1 MEQHDF
7 DCSNMKDHDANHN
20 AIDHPENSAEYAS
33 LTVNKGVAQPPMTNP
48 YLKLKARPRRRNI
61 TAAEYVEGILK
72 GNVTMLGQAVTL
84 VESQLPEHQSLAQEV
99 IEKCLPYTGNSK
111 RIGITGVPG
120 AGKSTSIDV
129 FGLHVLNRGGKLAVL
144 AIDPSSELTK
154 GSILGDKTRM
164 EKLSV
169 QKDAFIRPSPSA
181 GSLGG
186 VARKTRETIVLCE
199 AAGYDNIFVETVGVG
214 QSETAVHSMV
224 DFFLLI
230 QLAGT
235 GDELQGIKRGIMEM
249 ADGIVINKCDGDNV
263 ERAKLAAAQFRSA
276 LHLFPTPPSGWSPKV
291 LTYSGYYELGIDE
304 VWMMIDEYFEF
315 VHKNGYFEERRRQQ
329 EKYWMYETINEQ
341 LKRHFYT
348 NPVIEEMLAAKKQM
362 VLSARQSS
370 FVAASDVLDYYFK
383 NIKI

>member
-7 DCSNMKDHDANHN
+7 DYSNMKDHDANHN
-20 AIDHPENSAEYAS
+20 AIEHPENSEEFAS

-61 TAAEYVEGILK
+61 TAAEYVEGIRK

-84 VESQLPEHQSLAQEV
+84 VESQLPEHQALAQEV
-99 IEKCLPYTGNSK
+99 IEKCLPFTGNSK

-186 VARKTRETIVLCE
+186 VARKPRETIVLCE

-276 LHLFPTPPSGWSPKV
+276 LHLFPMPPSGWSPKV

-304 VWMMIDEYFEF
+304 VWQMIDEYFEF
-315 VHKNGYFEERRRQQ
+315 VRKNGYFEERRRQQ

-383 NIKI
+383 NVKI

>member
-61 TAAEYVEGILK
+61 TAAEYVEGIRK

-129 FGLHVLNRGGKLAVL
+129 FGLHVLNRGRKLAVL

-304 VWMMIDEYFEF
+304 VWKMIDEYFEF